1 MEQTLNDYL
10 KTHPPQGFRA
20 VPHYFPVG
28 DYVTYY
34 FRDERCYEE
43 RVDDLLTVYLSMTT
57 NEVVGCKI
65 KGVKHILRTAGEFS
79 VTLPGGP
86 QKLGFFF
93 FVGASM
99 SRGEPQQKRYLEV
112 ARHAKDAELQLT

>member
-1 MEQTLNDYL
+1 MSAPLPDL
-10 KTHPPQGFRA
+10 PP
-20 VPHYFPVG
+20 
-28 DYVTYY
+28 D
-34 FRDERCYEE
+34 DERSGW
-43 RVDDLLTVYLSMTT
+43 VQDH
-57 NEVVGCKI
+57 
-65 KGVKHILRTAGEFS
+65 GVKHLLRTAGEFS

-112 ARHAKDAELQLT
+112 ARHAKDAELQLI